1 MTASNTIQDG
11 TVDKW
16 EQAARMALRQLP
28 APQSAYTFLA
38 VADAPRR
45 MIGRLGLVAA
55 RLANHLIV
63 DRGNVGIAGLLRRV

>member
-1 MTASNTIQDG
+1 VGASRADG
-11 TVDKW
+11 
-16 EQAARMALRQLP
+16 P
-28 APQSAYTFLA
+28 ASATGPQSAYTFLA